1 MKHAIDEST
10 RAIVRNAIT
19 AIRRKFNLTRKEAE
33 SYFRRN
39 VGTCDVHESLMN
51 AVQEDIEEQ
60 KGYERQLRLSQE
72 NDI

>member
-10 RAIVRNAIT
+10 RAIVRSAIT

-39 VGTCDVHESLMN
+39 VGMFDVHESLMN
-51 AVQEDIEEQ
+51 AVEEDINEQ
-60 KGYERQLRLSQE
+60 KEYEKDMKE
-72 NDI
+72 NT